1 MTAPD
6 GLIRIPLNE
15 ESGRGGGGQI
25 EEFLMQFNGEGIQHV
40 ALLTDDLQRPA
51 STRCSWP
58 ACR

>member
-15 ESGRGGGGQI
+15 ESKQGRGQI

-40 ALLTDDLQRPA
+40 ALLTDDLLA
-51 STRCSWP
+51 TVDSAADWP